1 MFIVEKLRFD
11 DLTQLLTLTSSQT
24 SNVTL
29 IAKRSPVLFEENYIL
44 SEQFLIEPQT
54 ITLKLNNEDLNE
66 IKSRVNDK
74 NSLQLVAKNL
84 SGVIGFID
92 LLLENNNAKIRWLII
107 NDEYKG
113 KGVDVLLIR
122 RAISYC
128 RFHGIKTMS
137 VDVWNKNF
145 LTYDFYRKMGFE
157 VEKLMN
163 INTKE
168 EVANDFTLH
177 LVLRLD

>member
-66 IKSRVNDK
+66 IKSRINDK
-74 NSLQLVAKNL
+74 SSLQLVAKNL
-84 SGVIGFID
+84 S
-92 LLLENNNAKIRWLII
+92 
-107 NDEYKG
+107 
-113 KGVDVLLIR
+113 
-122 RAISYC
+122 
-128 RFHGIKTMS
+128 
-137 VDVWNKNF
+137 
-145 LTYDFYRKMGFE
+145 
-157 VEKLMN
+157 
-163 INTKE
+163 
-168 EVANDFTLH
+168 
-177 LVLRLD
+177 